1 MKRLLLLAAL
11 LMLSGACGT
20 DDVVTAALPALPQ
33 QLVDCAAPPAS
44 DVLQARLWVSGL
56 DEPCPLVVDDTGV
69 SGTCTIPP
77 GIARTLSI
85 DWFVDV
91 GGTTIV
97 LAQADRVVD
106 FTSTTEAETALAFAA
121 DDYRTSACRDFSTAR
136 PTGADTVVVDGS
148 ARPVCDLDDDGTD
161 NLSQLCAGRDPL
173 GRL

>member
-1 MKRLLLLAAL
+1 MKRLLPLVPLLAV
-11 LMLSGACGT
+11 SSSCGS
-20 DDVVTAALPALPQ
+20 DDVVSGRTPALPQ
-33 QLVDCAAPPAS
+33 QLVDCANPPAS

-56 DEPCPLVVDDTGV
+56 AAPCPLVVDDSGV
-69 SGTCTIPP
+69 SGSCTIPP

-85 DWFVDV
+85 DWFIDV

-97 LAQADRVVD
+97 LAQANRVVD

-121 DDYRTSACRDFSTAR
+121 DDYTTSDCRDFSTAR
-136 PTGADTVVVDGS
+136 PEGADTVVVDGS